1 MMNMNPTQCNELS
14 AEHDERTKWH
24 NDDLRDAQR
33 LDEAWAWLC
42 ESRKTAPANADIW
55 HLRQR
60 WPACLPGSVSQK
72 TAVGRAPPVPHVGGG
87 DTPSGDVARGGCA
100 GP

>member
-42 ESRKTAPANADIW
+42 E
-55 HLRQR
+55 
-60 WPACLPGSVSQK
+60 
-72 TAVGRAPPVPHVGGG
+72 
-87 DTPSGDVARGGCA
+87 
-100 GP
+100 

>member
-33 LDEAWAWLC
+33 LDDAWAWLC
-42 ESRKTAPANADIW
+42 ESRKTAPANADI
-55 HLRQR
+55 
-60 WPACLPGSVSQK
+60 
-72 TAVGRAPPVPHVGGG
+72 
-87 DTPSGDVARGGCA
+87 
-100 GP
+100 

>member
-60 WPACLPGSVSQK
+60 FSENCSRESTTCPPCWWWGH
-72 TAVGRAPPVPHVGGG
+72 AVR
-87 DTPSGDVARGGCA
+87 
-100 GP
+100 

>member
-42 ESRKTAPANADIW
+42 ESRKT
-55 HLRQR
+55 
-60 WPACLPGSVSQK
+60 GSVSQK

>member
-33 LDEAWAWLC
+33 LDEARAGC
-42 ESRKTAPANADIW
+42 VSRAKR
-55 HLRQR
+55 RQR
-60 WPACLPGSVSQK
+60 MRISGICDSAGLPAGKRFSENCSRESTTCPPCWWWGH
-72 TAVGRAPPVPHVGGG
+72 AVR
-87 DTPSGDVARGGCA
+87 
-100 GP
+100 

>member
-33 LDEAWAWLC
+33 LDEAWPGC
-42 ESRKTAPANADIW
+42 VSRANGASECGYLAFATA
-55 HLRQR
+55 L
-60 WPACLPGSVSQK
+60 ACLPGSVSQK

-87 DTPSGDVARGGCA
+87 DTPSGDVVRGGCA